1 MTLRGR
7 PARSGDGRTPAFV
20 EKAAAE
26 DKEQIHCGI
35 PASLHCRL
43 RVLAAEE
50 RTTITRLE
58 VEAVESHLEGRG

>member
-7 PARSGDGRTPAFV
+7 PARSGDGRTDAFV

-26 DKEQIHCGI
+26 DTEQLHCVI
-35 PASLHCRL
+35 PASLHRRL

-50 RTTITRLE
+50 RTTITRLV

>member
-7 PARSGDGRTPAFV
+7 AARTGDERTDAFV

-26 DKEQIHCGI
+26 DTEQLHCVI
-35 PASLHCRL
+35 PASLHRRL

-50 RTTITRLE
+50 RTTITRLV